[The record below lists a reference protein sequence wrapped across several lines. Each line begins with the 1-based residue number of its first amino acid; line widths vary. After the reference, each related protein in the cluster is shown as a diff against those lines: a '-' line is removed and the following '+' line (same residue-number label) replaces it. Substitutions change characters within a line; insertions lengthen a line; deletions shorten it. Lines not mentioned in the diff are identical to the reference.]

1 MSAWDG
7 GNIDCGHWGKRR
19 SFQHRRGIIG
29 FIKNHTPKNLSV
41 VFDPSKG
48 KFRGSEK
55 ISSKKTLSNSSLED
69 TLNLTSSG
77 VSILDRTLTSL
88 EDRCQTLIDKTAENV
103 GSDDDESLERKS
115 VRMDGLEVY
124 AVVGALTA
132 ATSLST
138 FDNFSGNWGEL
149 YGNGSYLEI
158 ALSYTYLIF
167 ATLGTMSGLH
177 TVLVFSLVTMYGR
190 TSLGVGKF
198 SGYNNFLKAC
208 HSQRFRAFKTFL
220 MSAYSFAI
228 QTSIL
233 IINKSPQNLRIPVIL
248 LLLCSVAY
256 VYDDVESVIAAASDS
271 IFSSNL
277 NTSLHNTTPLES
289 NGRILSSAKQDSSP
303 KPSLPSRTSSVS
315 TFRNSAIFKGP
326 TTDEQISL
334 DTQIEKVKKETDKIS
349 TRNDK
354 SHLFQS
360 LLIPSTSPFHC
371 NHNLNDGRNESDANP
386 NLSMTSIYAFTS
398 G

>member
-1 MSAWDG
+1 MVQFNDG
-7 GNIDCGHWGKRR
+7 WEDVHSLPSENIRLRR
-19 SFQHRRGIIG
+19 KMVMKGSLKKKIPFINDRRRDVKVSERKAGLHRSCSTATMDEDITLLRPSVPESE
-29 FIKNHTPKNLSV
+29 NELST
-41 VFDPSKG
+41 G
-48 KFRGSEK
+48 MAM
-55 ISSKKTLSNSSLED
+55 
-69 TLNLTSSG
+69 
-77 VSILDRTLTSL
+77 LDRTLGSL
-88 EDRCQTLIDKTAENV
+88 EDRFQTLIDKTAENV

-138 FDNFSGNWGEL
+138 FDNFSGNWEEI

-167 ATLGTMSGLH
+167 AALGTISGLH

-190 TSLGVGKF
+190 TALGVRKGA
-198 SGYNNFLKAC
+198 GYNNFLKGC

-256 VYDDVESVIAAASDS
+256 VYDDVESVISAASEM
-271 IFSSNL
+271 IFSNNL
-277 NTSLHNTTPLES
+277 NTSTHQPSKKTKFHALPAQKTDDEDKMKARRS
-289 NGRILSSAKQDSSP
+289 FFAKS
-303 KPSLPSRTSSVS
+303 SSVR
-315 TFRNSAIFKGP
+315 FIFGDGSDDP
-326 TTDEQISL
+326 EPLSDE
-334 DTQIEKVKKETDKIS
+334 
-349 TRNDK
+349 
-354 SHLFQS
+354 
-360 LLIPSTSPFHC
+360 
-371 NHNLNDGRNESDANP
+371 
-386 NLSMTSIYAFTS
+386 
-398 G
+398 